1 MVRRVN
7 RPYRRIGHESDGEQ
21 SCTPIHRIGVDE
33 GCRVDG
39 SWLYLWTRRDNTN
52 RSSDHVDK
60 HSDYRHAGE
69 HGCAIKCVM

>member
-33 GCRVDG
+33 GVG
-39 SWLYLWTRRDNTN
+39 SMVPGCTCGPGETTQIGHQIMWINTQTTDTRENMGVRLN
-52 RSSDHVDK
+52 V
-60 HSDYRHAGE
+60 
-69 HGCAIKCVM
+69 